1 MLTVTAYTLE
11 KLEEHW
17 RRESENKGAVK
28 RNDSKNVIAAH
39 TCKIQHKVDREAQT
53 GGDKLHTQEDHI
65 KAIHI
70 RKRQQITS
78 NLECGCFSAQCGNLS
93 SAN

>member
-28 RNDSKNVIAAH
+28 RSDSKNVIAAH
-39 TCKIQHKVDREAQT
+39 TCKIQHKVDREAATVKQVET
-53 GGDKLHTQEDHI
+53 NYTH
-65 KAIHI
+65 
-70 RKRQQITS
+70 RKII
-78 NLECGCFSAQCGNLS
+78 
-93 SAN
+93 